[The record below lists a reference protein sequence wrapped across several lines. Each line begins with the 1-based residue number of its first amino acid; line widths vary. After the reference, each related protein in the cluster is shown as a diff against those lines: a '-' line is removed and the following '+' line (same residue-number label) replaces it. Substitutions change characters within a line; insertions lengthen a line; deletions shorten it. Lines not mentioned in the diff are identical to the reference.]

1 MMKYEIVF
9 TQSYTRRAKRFIRR
23 HPELRGQYRKTLEL
37 LELNPFHPSLRL
49 HKLKGTLAD
58 LHSVS
63 INMSY
68 RITIEFLI
76 EGKTIIPVNVGPH
89 DSVY

>member
-1 MMKYEIVF
+1 MKYKLVF
-9 TQSYTRRAKRFIRR
+9 AHSYTRRAVKFIRK
-23 HPELRGQYRKTLEL
+23 HPALLGQYQKTLEL

-49 HKLKGTLAD
+49 HKLKGSLGG
-58 LHSVS
+58 LHSAS
-63 INMSY
+63 INRSY

-76 EGKTIIPVNVGPH
+76 EEGTIIPVSVGSH

>member
-1 MMKYEIVF
+1 MKYKLVF
-9 TQSYTRRAKRFIRR
+9 TQSYTRRAIKFVRK
-23 HPELRGQYRKTLEL
+23 HPEILIQYQKTLEL

-49 HKLKGTLAD
+49 HKLKGAFEN

-63 INMSY
+63 INISY

-76 EGKTIIPVNVGPH
+76 EGKTIIPVNVGTH
-89 DSVY
+89 DQVY